1 MNFYEAYWNHKYI
14 SKETGWDIGYVSA
27 PLKNY
32 IDQLEDKNIKIL
44 IPGGGH
50 SYEAEYLHKQGFLNV
65 YIADISRVALQNFQ
79 TRVPDFPKEC
89 LLHLDFFDIE
99 NSFDLIL
106 EQTFFCAIDPSL
118 RSKYALNANRLLKE
132 NGKLTGLLFDAPM
145 NTDLP
150 PFGGNKKEYL
160 EIFEPYF
167 NIEIIERS
175 YNSIDERS
183 GMELFIKMIK
193 KYTAL

>member
-14 SKETGWDIGYVSA
+14 SRETGWDIGYIST

-32 IDQLEDKNIKIL
+32 IDQLEDKDIKIL

-50 SYEAEYLHKQGFLNV
+50 SYEAEYLHSQGFQNV
-65 YIADISRVALQNFQ
+65 FVVDISRVALQNIQ
-79 TRVPDFPKEC
+79 IRVPDFPKEY

-99 NSFDLIL
+99 DSFDLIL
-106 EQTFFCAIDPSL
+106 EQTFFCAINPSL
-118 RSKYALNANRLLKE
+118 RSKYAFKANQLLKE
-132 NGKLTGLLFDAPM
+132 KGKLTGVLFDAPL
-145 NTDLP
+145 NTESP

-167 NIEIIERS
+167 DIEIMEKS
-175 YNSIDERS
+175 HNSITERS
-183 GMELFIKMIK
+183 GKELFIKMHK
-193 KYTAL
+193 K

>member
-32 IDQLEDKNIKIL
+32 IDQLSDKNMKIL

-50 SYEAEYLHKQGFLNV
+50 SYEAEYLYNQGFQNV
-65 YIADISRVALQNFQ
+65 FVADISRVALQNFQ
-79 TRVPDFPKEC
+79 TRVPGFPKEC
-89 LLHLDFFDIE
+89 LLHLDFFDIQDC
-99 NSFDLIL
+99 FDLIL

-118 RSKYALNANRLLKE
+118 RPKYAFNANRLLSEK
-132 NGKLTGLLFDAPM
+132 GKLTGVLFDVPL
-145 NTDLP
+145 NTDSP

-167 NIEIIERS
+167 NIEIMERS
-175 YNSIDERS
+175 HNSIAERS

-193 KYTAL
+193 K